1 MPRTSALFKL
11 PDTPPDAV
19 DFMMQAN
26 AERNRR
32 TSRPTRIRQLPRVR
46 EARSA
51 DVEEMV
57 ELLAHLF
64 EQERDFCPAPAKQR
78 RALESLLAQPTM
90 GRVFVLTKGSK
101 ILGMV
106 SLLFSISTAEGG
118 KVAWLEDMVVR
129 PDQRGKGLGT
139 RLLRAAIDWAKR
151 DGLTRITLLT
161 DADNLLA
168 RRLYLRHGFA
178 PSAMQPLRLH
188 LGRPAP
194 QAALALS
201 AT

>member
-1 MPRTSALFKL
+1 
-11 PDTPPDAV
+11 
-19 DFMMQAN
+19 MMQAN

-90 GRVFVLTKGSK
+90 GRVF
-101 ILGMV
+101 GMV

-194 QAALALS
+194 QAALALL